1 MKKEI
6 KKAILDVLMASIDKG
21 NYGMLS
27 TREASYQSYKIL
39 ATEKGVIAFTTIS
52 KLEPSSLFSNEVI
65 RVERLSALIPPD
77 IGTVL

>member
-39 ATEKGVIAFTTIS
+39 F
-52 KLEPSSLFSNEVI
+52 L
-65 RVERLSALIPPD
+65 
-77 IGTVL
+77 